1 VLKVLAPPP
10 LPVWLFAVCFLIC
23 FVVFLIDVLWLF
35 CFVVNVSV
43 VSLLPPPHVSLF
55 PSCVVAAVSL
65 FVFIVSLLP
74 PPHVSLFP
82 SCVVAAVSLFVFT
95 AFFFFWISSFLD
107 LVCGGR
113 FM

>member
-1 VLKVLAPPP
+1 MLKVLAPPP
-10 LPVWLFAVCFLIC
+10 LPVWLFAICFLFC
-23 FVVFLIDVLWLF
+23 FVVFLISVMWLF

-43 VSLLPPPHVSLF
+43 ESLFPPPHVSLF
-55 PSCVVAAVSL
+55 PSCVVVVVSL
-65 FVFIVSLLP
+65 FVFI
-74 PPHVSLFP
+74 
-82 SCVVAAVSLFVFT
+82 